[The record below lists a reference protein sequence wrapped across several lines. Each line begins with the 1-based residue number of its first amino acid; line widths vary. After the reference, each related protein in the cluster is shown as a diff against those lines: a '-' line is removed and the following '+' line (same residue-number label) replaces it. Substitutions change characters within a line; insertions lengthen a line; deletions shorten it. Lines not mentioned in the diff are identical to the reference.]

1 MGNTKKYWRGI
12 EELKQSP
19 DFVENQDKEFAEYVP
34 VNEFLEDEKSL
45 SAAST
50 SRRDFLKFLGF
61 SVTAASLAA
70 CETPVTKAIPY
81 LNKPEEV
88 NPGVAN
94 WYASSFY
101 DGTDYA
107 SILVKTRE
115 GRPIFI
121 EGNSASKLTMG
132 GVNARVN
139 TSVLSLYD
147 SHRIQQPL
155 VKGEAASWAK
165 ADGAIVKQLE
175 EIAARGG
182 NITLLTHSVI
192 SPSTLAAVRAF
203 QSKYSTEENG
213 ATVKHVSYDSVSYAG
228 MLDANEATFGK
239 RSIPSYHFDK
249 AKTIVSIGA
258 DFAANWLNGITY
270 SIQYAKGRKPEGEW
284 MSKHY
289 QFESLMSLTGSNA
302 DVRVPVKPSEQGKV
316 VAALYNAIAQKTGG
330 QAIAAAKTAVD
341 DKIAAAAKDLLAA
354 KGASLVVCGVNN
366 AATQTLVNGINNM
379 LSNYGATI
387 DINTTLN
394 TKQGNDKEVA
404 KLVKDMKSGAVDAL
418 LVYGVDPAYTL
429 PNGAEFKSALSK
441 VKLSVSFAGTPD
453 VTSEACQYVCPD
465 HHFLESWN
473 DAMPATGQYSLT
485 QPTIS
490 PLYKTRQMAES
501 LLAWSGNEQSYHDFI
516 KAHWEANIFPKA
528 ANTLLFADFWHNSLH
543 DGVVELKGEVAAD
556 SPAFNAEGMGAAAQ
570 QVAKVKGGEI
580 ELELYQK
587 VGIGDG
593 KHAANPWLQ
602 ELPDPIT
609 KITWD
614 NYVTMAPSDMEERMY
629 NTLLGQEQRTN
640 RVVVKVNGVASEPL
654 PVVAQPGQPKGTI
667 GIAIG
672 YGKQVWKL
680 KEKVGVDVYPLSSY
694 QNDYISFTASNV
706 QLEDVE
712 GSYEIAATQTH
723 HTVMGRESVIKETDL
738 ATFKKGDR
746 NAYNKPV
753 VLPVHGGKKAVK
765 EIDLWA
771 DHPVENVGHRWGM
784 AIDLNTCLGCGS
796 CITACHAENNVPVVG
811 KDEIRRGRDMHWLR
825 IDRYYSSEEEALPKS
840 ERSYGKMEVPES
852 NPQVVH
858 QPMMCQHC
866 NHAPCETVC
875 PVAATTHSNEGLNQ
889 MAYNRCIGTRYC
901 ANNCPYKVRRF
912 NWFNYIGYSK
922 FEDVNPTQDDL
933 GRMVLNPDVVV
944 RSRGVMEKCSMCVQR
959 IQAGKLE
966 AKKAGEMVKDGSIQT
981 ACSAS
986 CPSGSITFGDL
997 NDESSK
1003 VRERSTSDRAY
1014 KVLEEVG
1021 TQSNIAYLT
1030 KVRNV
1035 ENNQA

>member
-19 DFVENQDKEFAEYVP
+19 DFVKSQEQEFAEYVP
-34 VNEFLEDEKSL
+34 VNEFLEDEDAL
-45 SAAST
+45 SATSS

-70 CETPVTKAIPY
+70 CETPITKAIPY

-88 NPGVAN
+88 TPGVAN

-121 EGNSASKLTMG
+121 EGNKASEVSLG
-132 GVNARVN
+132 GINSRIN

-147 SHRIQQPL
+147 SHRIQHPT
-155 VKGEAASWAK
+155 KAGEAIGWDK
-165 ADGAIVKQLE
+165 ADAAIAKQLE
-175 EIAARGG
+175 EIAVRGG
-182 NITLLTHSVI
+182 NIRLLTNTII
-192 SPSTLAAVRAF
+192 SPSTQQAIEEF
-203 QSKYSTEENG
+203 KTKYSSAEG
-213 ATVKHVSYDSVSYAG
+213 SSAVKQVVYDSISYSG
-228 MLDANEATFGK
+228 MLDANNATFGK
-239 RSIPSYHFDK
+239 RSIPAYRFDK
-249 AKTIVSIGA
+249 AKTIVGIGA
-258 DFAANWLNGITY
+258 DFAANWLNGVTY
-270 SIQYAKGRKPEGEW
+270 SIQYAKGRKPEGAW

-289 QFESLMSLTGSNA
+289 QFETVMSLTGSNA

-316 VAALYNAIAQKTGG
+316 VVALHNAIAKQIGG
-330 QAIAAAKTAVD
+330 QTLAGGTTVVD
-341 DKIAAAAKDLLAA
+341 AQVAAAAKDLLAA
-354 KGASLVVCGVNN
+354 KGASLVVCGSND
-366 AATQTLVNGINNM
+366 AATQSVVNSINNM
-379 LSNYGATI
+379 LGNYGNTI
-387 DINTTLN
+387 DFSTSLN
-394 TKQGNDKEVA
+394 TKQGNDTEVA
-404 KLVKDMKSGAVDAL
+404 ALVKEMKSGKVDAL

-429 PNGAEFKSALSK
+429 PNAAEFKEGLSK
-441 VKLSVSFAGTPD
+441 VKLSISFASSPD
-453 VTSEACQYVCPD
+453 ATSASCLYVCPD
-465 HHFLESWN
+465 HHYLESWN
-473 DAMPATGQYSLT
+473 DAHAVSGHYSLT

-490 PLYKTRQMAES
+490 PLYKTRQASES
-501 LLAWSGNEQSYHDFI
+501 LLTWTGNETAYHDYI
-516 KAHWEANIFPKA
+516 KSYWEKTIFTQQQ
-528 ANTLLFADFWHNSLH
+528 NTLLFTDFWHNCLH
-543 DGVVELKGEVAAD
+543 DG
-556 SPAFNAEGMGAAAQ
+556 
-570 QVAKVKGGEI
+570 VAKVKGEPTETIPFNGGGLNSAAAQIAKIKGGEM

-593 KHAANPWLQ
+593 KYASNPWLQ

-614 NYVTMAPSDMEERMY
+614 NYVTMAPSDMEARFY
-629 NTLLGQEQRTN
+629 NLMLGQEQRAN
-640 RVVVKVNGVASEPL
+640 LVVVKANGQSTLPL

-672 YGKQVWKL
+672 YGKKVWKL
-680 KEKVGVDVYPLSSY
+680 DKEIGVDAYPLSAF
-694 QNDYISFTASNV
+694 QNGSISFYASDV
-706 QLEDVE
+706 QIEDVE
-712 GSYEIAATQTH
+712 GSYDIAATQTH
-723 HTVMGRESVIKETDL
+723 HTIMGRDSIVKETDW
-738 ATFKKGDR
+738 ATYKSGDR
-746 NAYNKPV
+746 SKFNPIKTLPSHEGNK
-753 VLPVHGGKKAVK
+753 LLK
-765 EIDLWA
+765 EVDLYA
-771 DHPVENVGHRWGM
+771 EHPVEDVGHRWGM

-811 KDEIRRGRDMHWLR
+811 KDEVRRGRDMHWLR
-825 IDRYYSSEEEALPKS
+825 IDRYYSSEEEDKPKS
-840 ERSYGKMEVPES
+840 DRSYGKMEVPES
-852 NPQVVH
+852 NPSVVH

-889 MAYNRCIGTRYC
+889 MTYNRCIGTRYC

-912 NWFNYIGYSK
+912 NWFNYIANNK
-922 FEDVNPTQDDL
+922 FEQLNPTQDDL

-966 AKKAGEMVKDGSIQT
+966 AKQAGKKVEDGAIQT
-981 ACSAS
+981 ACAAS

-997 NDESSK
+997 NDEHSVVKEKSMG
-1003 VRERSTSDRAY
+1003 DRAY

-1021 TQSNIAYLT
+1021 TQSNISYLT

-1035 ENNQA
+1035 EKNHA